1 MFTKVWF
8 RKYFRC
14 RYYSALPVI
23 QCSLYSNS
31 EINAYDSF
39 SAVWILSYFINWFI
53 CLFIYLFFLG
63 GELGEFWIIFLFE
76 LNLEPFYFSV
86 KFVLWQASL
95 PKRCLCA
102 RHLLSSG
109 ATTKRQFTSHIFLKE
124 TNYKILQIFKNGL
137 RIMLRLVHSNGML

>member
-1 MFTKVWF
+1 MTLFLRFESW
-8 RKYFRC
+8 
-14 RYYSALPVI
+14 VI
-23 QCSLYSNS
+23 
-31 EINAYDSF
+31 
-39 SAVWILSYFINWFI
+39 
-53 CLFIYLFFLG
+53 LFIYLFIYLFIFLG

-95 PKRCLCA
+95 PKKCLCA

-124 TNYKILQIFKNGL
+124 TDYKILQIFKNGL